1 MTYMDEIF
9 VDPQDILLRPKKQTN
24 ALYFLLLGKIMIYK
38 NSPESEKLIAD
49 LIDQKEMS
57 KKRLDNNNGHTNQ
70 IKKFIDDET
79 EIFHAIDDDLADFP
93 RALKDD
99 YR

>member
-1 MTYMDEIF
+1 MNYMDEIF

-49 LIDQKEMS
+49 LIEQKEMS
-57 KKRLDNNNGHTNQ
+57 KKRINKNNSHTYE
-70 IKKFIDDET
+70 IKKCLNEVSG
-79 EIFHAIDDDLADFP
+79 IFHAVDDDLADFP
-93 RALKDD
+93 PALKDD